1 MTLTRFENYR
11 PEDHEWFKAI
21 PTHWQSLP
29 CRAIVNERSERNEDG
44 QCSEYLSLMANIGI
58 IPYADKGD
66 IGNKKPEDLTKCKR
80 VQVGDFVINSMNY
93 YIGSYGVSR
102 YAGICSP
109 VYIVLTP
116 KSEVV
121 EPRFAFRIFEV
132 NQFQEH
138 AQSFGNGILE
148 HRRSISW
155 DILKAI
161 KVPVPPLE
169 EQRTIANFLDRETAK
184 IDALVAEQRRL
195 IELLKEKRQAVISRA
210 VTKGLDPNAKM
221 KPSGIEWLGDVPEH
235 WQVVPIKRLMQ
246 VKDGTHA
253 TPAYVDQSEIAF
265 PLITSKDFVNS
276 GIDFESARYI
286 SEADHREILRRSN
299 TEQGDV
305 LMSMIGG
312 NIGKAVLV
320 QTSREFS
327 IKNVA
332 LFKTAG
338 RSDLA
343 SYLLYYLQSG
353 LLDIQI
359 DLLSRGGAQGFL
371 GLEDTRRLV
380 ICALPPVELENT
392 VRFLDHSVAKIDLL
406 ISESHKSEIMLQE
419 RRTALISAAVTGKI
433 DVRHLASQEAA

>member
-1 MTLTRFENYR
+1 MSFSSYSSYQASSTAWIDQIPGHWNETRLKNVFALMKRSPEEGDEIVTAFRDGEVTLRSNRRTEGFTNAVQEHGYQRVVAGDLVIHAMDAFAG
-11 PEDHEWFKAI
+11 AI
-21 PTHWQSLP
+21 GVSDSTGKSTPVYSVCRLKHTEFDVRYFGRLLRHMALSGYINSLAKGI
-29 CRAIVNERSERNEDG
+29 RERSTEFRWNEA
-44 QCSEYLSLMANIGI
+44 ANITVP
-58 IPYADKGD
+58 IPPS
-66 IGNKKPEDLTKCKR
+66 NE
-80 VQVGDFVINSMNY
+80 Q
-93 YIGSYGVSR
+93 
-102 YAGICSP
+102 
-109 VYIVLTP
+109 
-116 KSEVV
+116 
-121 EPRFAFRIFEV
+121 
-132 NQFQEH
+132 H
-138 AQSFGNGILE
+138 A
-148 HRRSISW
+148 IS
-155 DILKAI
+155 D
-161 KVPVPPLE
+161 
-169 EQRTIANFLDRETAK
+169 FLDRETAK

-195 IELLKEKRQAVISRA
+195 IELLKEKRQAVISHA

-392 VRFLDHSVAKIDLL
+392 VRFLDHSIAKIDLL